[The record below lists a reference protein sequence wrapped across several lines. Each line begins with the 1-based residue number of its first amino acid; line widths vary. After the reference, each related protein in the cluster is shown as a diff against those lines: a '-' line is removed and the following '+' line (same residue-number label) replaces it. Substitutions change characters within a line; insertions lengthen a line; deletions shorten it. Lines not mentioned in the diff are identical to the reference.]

1 MKKEESEPTINKVE
15 FQSLLNN
22 LSIVGIPSTGISES
36 DFKRNRSLLE
46 LLKSKADSLVDLG
59 TDFRVSMG
67 GSTVNVGKEIMNLL
81 SDQYHQIRGGG

>member
-1 MKKEESEPTINKVE
+1 VNKEETEPIINKIE

-46 LLKSKADSLVDLG
+46 LLMSKADSLVDLG

-67 GSTVNVGKEIMNLL
+67 SSTVNVGKEIMNLL

>member
-1 MKKEESEPTINKVE
+1 VKKEESEPTINKVE

-22 LSIVGIPSTGISES
+22 LSIVGIPSTAISES
-36 DFKRNRSLLE
+36 DFRKHKGLLE
-46 LLKSKADSLVDLG
+46 LLVSKADSIVDLG

-81 SDQYHQIRGGG
+81 SDQYHQIKGGG

>member
-22 LSIVGIPSTGISES
+22 LSIVGIPSTEISES
-36 DFKRNRSLLE
+36 DFRRNRSLLE
-46 LLKSKADSLVDLG
+46 LLKSTADSLVDLG

-81 SDQYHQIRGGG
+81 SDQYHQIKGGG

>member
-1 MKKEESEPTINKVE
+1 VTREESEPTINKVE
-15 FQSLLNN
+15 FQSLLMN

-36 DFKRNRSLLE
+36 DFRRNTSLLD
-46 LLKSKADSLVDLG
+46 LLRSKADSLVDLG

-81 SDQYHQIRGGG
+81 SAQYHQIKGGG